1 MQSTRS
7 RERVVTPTLRGEE
20 LDAPSPPFRSGAGG
34 HVWLGDDGAFERD
47 TRVRISPNTAHA
59 MLGHGVVEELNR
71 LPLMGELG
79 NGLDTV
85 IPQAELRAAAE
96 ILYEADRNTYGGT
109 WEFEVGFDASG
120 TLYRLRVD
128 NREYQSGLLRLTDLL
143 NAASRI
149 GYAVWLRI

>member
-1 MQSTRS
+1 MTIC
-7 RERVVTPTLRGEE
+7 LRGEE
-20 LDAPSPPFRSGAGG
+20 DDAPSPPFRTGAGG
-34 HVWLGDDGAFERD
+34 HVWLTDDGTFERD
-47 TRVRISPNTAHA
+47 TRVRISANTTHA
-59 MLGHGVVEELNR
+59 MRGHGVVDALNR

-85 IPQAELRAAAE
+85 IPQAELRAAAV
-96 ILYEADRNTYGGT
+96 ILYEADRNTYGGE
-109 WEFEVGFDASG
+109 WEFEVGLDTSG
-120 TLYRLRVD
+120 TLYRVRID